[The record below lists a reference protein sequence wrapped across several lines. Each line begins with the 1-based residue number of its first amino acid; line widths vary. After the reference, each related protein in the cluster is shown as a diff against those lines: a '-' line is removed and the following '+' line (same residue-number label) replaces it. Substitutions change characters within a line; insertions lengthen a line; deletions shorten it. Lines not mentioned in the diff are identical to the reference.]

1 MPVPDRLALL
11 LGAEGP
17 GLSGAARQ
25 AASTEVRIPI
35 VPDVDSLNV
44 AAAAAVAF
52 AAIGR
57 EPPDGFRTYC
67 WIVNMKRRSLAAV
80 AAISLLLAACGDDD
94 SESSGAAA
102 TEPAAAEA
110 TTPPAATTGAG
121 RGDYGPSE
129 TEATTPAT
137 DAAGGGDAAAGG
149 AEIVI
154 SGFAFSEDLTVPV
167 GTTVV
172 VRNDDSAPHTFTADD
187 GSFDSGSIDGG
198 GTFEFTFTEAGTF
211 AFHCNMHPAMTGT
224 ITVTA

>member
-1 MPVPDRLALL
+1 
-11 LGAEGP
+11 
-17 GLSGAARQ
+17 
-25 AASTEVRIPI
+25 
-35 VPDVDSLNV
+35 
-44 AAAAAVAF
+44 
-52 AAIGR
+52 
-57 EPPDGFRTYC
+57 
-67 WIVNMKRRSLAAV
+67 MKHRSLAAV

-94 SESSGAAA
+94 SESGAAA

-149 AEIVI
+149 TEIVI
-154 SGFAFSEDLTVPV
+154 SGFAFSEDITVPV
-167 GTTVV
+167 GTTVT

-211 AFHCNMHPAMTGT
+211 AFHCNIHPSMTGT

>member
-1 MPVPDRLALL
+1 
-11 LGAEGP
+11 
-17 GLSGAARQ
+17 
-25 AASTEVRIPI
+25 
-35 VPDVDSLNV
+35 
-44 AAAAAVAF
+44 
-52 AAIGR
+52 
-57 EPPDGFRTYC
+57 
-67 WIVNMKRRSLAAV
+67 MKRRSLAAV

-137 DAAGGGDAAAGG
+137 DAAGGGDAAAGAG
-149 AEIVI
+149 TEIVI

-167 GTTVV
+167 GTTVI

-211 AFHCNMHPAMTGT
+211 AFHCNVHPSMTGT